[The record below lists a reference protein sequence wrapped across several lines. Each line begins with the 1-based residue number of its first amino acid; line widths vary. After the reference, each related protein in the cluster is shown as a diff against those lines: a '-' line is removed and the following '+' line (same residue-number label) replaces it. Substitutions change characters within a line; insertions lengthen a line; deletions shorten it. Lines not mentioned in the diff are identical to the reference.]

1 MRVASGTNNKGQGY
15 AVSQQTSWVPST
27 VDIEKPS
34 AARMYDYLLGG
45 NHNFE
50 VDRSFIERILRVQ
63 PETRRFAIMNRAFLR
78 RSVLF
83 MLRQG
88 IRQFLDLG
96 SGIPTVGNVHEIAGE
111 IDADSRVVYVDNE
124 HVAVAH
130 SQLLLEGNQNAV
142 MLQADI
148 TKPGLVLN
156 DRETQRML
164 DFDKPIGLLAVTIG
178 HYILDHHDPAGVFAA
193 YREALAPGSFLA
205 LTHLT
210 DDFSVIKGDELTELM
225 RSSQNSVRARTRAE
239 VTEFFGDFDLVE
251 PGLVT
256 TSLWRP
262 ERTPE
267 NDDNEQD
274 GLYAGVG
281 QKPLVN

>member
-1 MRVASGTNNKGQGY
+1 M
-15 AVSQQTSWVPST
+15 SQQTSWIPST

-50 VDRSFIERILRVQ
+50 VDRSFIEQILRVQ

-78 RSVLF
+78 RAVLF
-83 MLRQG
+83 MVRQG

-96 SGIPTVGNVHEIAGE
+96 SGIPTVGNVHEIARDV
-111 IDADSRVVYVDNE
+111 DADTRVVYVDNE

-130 SQLLLEGNQNAV
+130 SQLLLEGSENAV

-164 DFDKPIGLLAVTIG
+164 DFDQPIGLLAITIG
-178 HYILDHHDPAGVFAA
+178 HYVLDHQDPAGVFAE
-193 YREALAPGSFLA
+193 YREALAPGSYLA

-210 DDFSVIKGDELTELM
+210 DDFAVIKGDELTEM
-225 RSSQNSVRARTRAE
+225 MSKSQNSVRARTKPE
-239 VTEFFGDFDLVE
+239 VLEFFGDFELAE

-267 NDDNEQD
+267 NDDSETD

-281 QKPLVN
+281 RKPPVG